1 MNTRFFYLLII
12 QIISFFVLP
21 AFIGCT
27 ESKQNKN
34 STNHPEPVR
43 KITYS
48 NLLDKETQEELAKAM
63 TDAGI
68 SPKNI
73 VSFLQNVNQFNLA
86 IEHKGLVEKGFFI
99 SDTLCPCY
107 DEAMMQ
113 KMWDEKYPDFLG
125 FNCRITSF
133 DLLRDFVTVEHPAQE
148 CPMMLVFDEGALD
161 NCGRMLFSIE
171 ERKIFRNLFSNIPT
185 SYGKDINE
193 HLTNVRKNWQSKGIR
208 FIHKNDPR
216 KASLISIVMHSAI
229 TPEESMLFSDTPVF

>member
-86 IEHKGLVEKGFFI
+86 IEHKGL
-99 SDTLCPCY
+99 
-107 DEAMMQ
+107 
-113 KMWDEKYPDFLG
+113 
-125 FNCRITSF
+125 
-133 DLLRDFVTVEHPAQE
+133 
-148 CPMMLVFDEGALD
+148 
-161 NCGRMLFSIE
+161 
-171 ERKIFRNLFSNIPT
+171 
-185 SYGKDINE
+185 
-193 HLTNVRKNWQSKGIR
+193 
-208 FIHKNDPR
+208 
-216 KASLISIVMHSAI
+216 
-229 TPEESMLFSDTPVF
+229 